1 MTLCSFYK
9 DDVTFGSSIGDIT
22 FKMNQKMLLF
32 CLEYYIQFW
41 MPQMSMD
48 YLENIYRRVE
58 RMVKP
63 FVTTDGKRCFEEMG
77 CLWQRE
83 NFVYICQDMG
93 RCISLQR
100 LSFERQINL
109 SVNGRS

>member
-1 MTLCSFYK
+1 
-9 DDVTFGSSIGDIT
+9 
-22 FKMNQKMLLF
+22 
-32 CLEYYIQFW
+32 
-41 MPQMSMD
+41 
-48 YLENIYRRVE
+48 
-58 RMVKP
+58 MVKP

>member
-22 FKMNQKMLLF
+22 FKMKKMLLF

-41 MPQMSMD
+41 MPQMNMD

-63 FVTTDGKRCFEEMG
+63 FVTIDGKRCFEELG
-77 CLWQRE
+77 CLRQRE
-83 NFVYICQDMG
+83 TLFIFVRIWG
-93 RCISLQR
+93 SA
-100 LSFERQINL
+100 
-109 SVNGRS
+109 